1 MGKVDVCQ
9 SCGMPLNKEENQ
21 GTNEDNSKTNE
32 YCKFCFENGKFTN
45 PDLTMEKVI
54 EKSVELSK
62 KLWMPEDKAREIANN
77 SIPKLKRWNKKQEV
91 F

>member
-77 SIPKLKRWNKKQEV
+77 TIPKLKRLSGN
-91 F
+91 

>member
-1 MGKVDVCQ
+1 MAKVNVCQ
-9 SCGMPLNKEENQ
+9 SCGMPLHEEKNW
-21 GTNEDNSKTNE
+21 GTKMDNSKTDE
-32 YCKFCFENGKFTN
+32 YCKFCFENGKFIN

-77 SIPKLKRWNKKQEV
+77 TIPKLKRWSRN
-91 F
+91 

>member
-54 EKSVELSK
+54 AKSVELSK

-77 SIPKLKRWNKKQEV
+77 TIPKLKRWNS
-91 F
+91 

>member
-9 SCGMPLNKEENQ
+9 SCGMPLNKEENW
-21 GTNEDNSKTNE
+21 GTNADDSKTQE
-32 YCKFCFENGKFTN
+32 YCRFCFQNGKFTN

-77 SIPKLKRWNKKQEV
+77 TIPKLKRWC
-91 F
+91 